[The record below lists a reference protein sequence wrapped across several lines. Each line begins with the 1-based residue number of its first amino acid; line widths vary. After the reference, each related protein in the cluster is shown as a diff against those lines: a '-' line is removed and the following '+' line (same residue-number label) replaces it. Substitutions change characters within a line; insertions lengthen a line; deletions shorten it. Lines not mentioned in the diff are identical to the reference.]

1 MSGANRIM
9 FVGISGCGKTS
20 LMQSL
25 SGDDLSYDKT
35 QSIEFYRNVI
45 DTPGEYLEN
54 RRLYSALI
62 NTATESDVV
71 AFVLDASRSDHH
83 FAPNFASAF
92 NKEVIGI
99 VTKTDLVND
108 GDLNQHRD
116 YLVSAGAKSVFVTSS
131 KQNKGIDELRSYLK
145 WNS

>member
-1 MSGANRIM
+1 M
-9 FVGISGCGKTS
+9 FVGISGSGKTS
-20 LMQSL
+20 LVQSL
-25 SGDDLSYDKT
+25 SRTKLSYDKT
-35 QSIEFYRNVI
+35 QAIEFYQNVI

-62 NTATESDVV
+62 NTASESDIV
-71 AFVLDASRSDHH
+71 AFILDASCNQHH

-92 NKEVIGI
+92 NKKVIGI

-108 GDLNQHRD
+108 NDLNRHRD
-116 YLVSAGAKSVFVTSS
+116 YLIAAGAKSIFITSS

-145 WNS
+145 WN